1 MTKTNLARLII
12 LILVFLFFVLYF
24 MQASGYNEYAK
35 NRENMLTPEQI
46 KEYEEDIAAGKD
58 VTIKDYVNKDKVNYE
73 NNISKLGLD
82 LSYLI
87 ENAFNKGMNAF
98 FNMLNEAISSWLIL
112 VLCYYISRSDN
123 NSVLFLVKNLKW
135 DNESKNMK
143 FFSLDNLPENQNDP
157 DLIERY
163 KVKVKNKS

>member
-98 FNMLNEAISSWLIL
+98 FYMLNEAISS
-112 VLCYYISRSDN
+112 
-123 NSVLFLVKNLKW
+123 
-135 DNESKNMK
+135 
-143 FFSLDNLPENQNDP
+143 
-157 DLIERY
+157 
-163 KVKVKNKS
+163 

>member
-1 MTKTNLARLII
+1 MTKINIARLII

-35 NRENMLTPEQI
+35 NKENMLTEEQI

-58 VTIKDYVNKDKVNYE
+58 VTIKDYLNKDKVNYE

-87 ENAFNKGMNAF
+87 ENIFNKGMNSF
-98 FNMLNEAISSWLIL
+98 FDMLNDAVSS
-112 VLCYYISRSDN
+112 
-123 NSVLFLVKNLKW
+123 
-135 DNESKNMK
+135 
-143 FFSLDNLPENQNDP
+143 
-157 DLIERY
+157 
-163 KVKVKNKS
+163 